1 MDNHLDQPKL
11 LLFIFGERKTFS
23 FVILFQ
29 DAQETLKHWTF
40 VDKTD
45 YNWILVFQ
53 CNKLTSLLKNASEL

>member
-1 MDNHLDQPKL
+1 MDNHLNQPKF

-29 DAQETLKHWTF
+29 DAQETPKHWTF

-45 YNWILVFQ
+45 YN
-53 CNKLTSLLKNASEL
+53 